1 MQAQELKRNE
11 WVKGAVKKG
20 QYSYFKFKHKC
31 TKGRVCIQ
39 LKTTGGDPDIY
50 VGNHQVMHRC
60 LSSVVPSSALPTRTV
75 SLNAFCVKMRGFGGS
90 ESILPSSLT
99 KTNTK

>member
-11 WVKGAVKKG
+11 CVKGAVKKG

-50 VGNHQVMHRC
+50 VGNHQVVRRC
-60 LSSVVPSSALPTRTV
+60 VSCPPLPCPGALCPVT
-75 SLNAFCVKMRGFGGS
+75 LLA
-90 ESILPSSLT
+90 
-99 KTNTK
+99 